1 MAKLLLTVVAGAML
15 TLGPGTAPLAAQGRI
30 SPNGEV
36 FLKALRENEGGKAF
50 GLVESGP
57 SVINH
62 RGLDGSTPLHV
73 VVRTRNA
80 YWLSF
85 LLEKGADKNAGDRNG
100 DTPLI
105 LASRAG
111 YGEGV
116 AQLLRSRA
124 DVNRANRFGETALI
138 AAVQTRQAPIV
149 STLLKLGADP
159 DKRDHTGYSARE
171 HAQRDTRSRDM
182 LKLIETVKSRASQI
196 APTNP

>member
-1 MAKLLLTVVAGAML
+1 MNLSKTLLIGLAGMIAA
-15 TLGPGTAPLAAQGRI
+15 TAPLAAQSRL

-36 FLKALRENEGGKAF
+36 FLKALRENAGGKALS
-50 GLVESGP
+50 LVEANGA

-62 RGLDGSTPLHV
+62 RGIDGSTPLHV

-85 LLEKGADKNAGDRNG
+85 LLEKGADKNAGDGNG

-105 LASRAG
+105 LASRTG
-111 YGEGV
+111 YADGV

-124 DVNRANRFGETALI
+124 DVNRANRLGETALI
-138 AAVQTRQAPIV
+138 VAVQQRHSAIV

-171 HAQRDTRSRDM
+171 HAKRDSRTRDM

-196 APTNP
+196 APATP